1 MNEDIKIRKKY
12 FLLFIL
18 LFNDLIF
25 LVLSFLIAFLARFGF
40 SLDEYI
46 KPFIPYYLFYSLVGI
61 VFIFILMAF
70 NRMYTLDNMHPGM
83 DTNTRILLIA
93 VLGVF
98 AISTLNFYKDRE
110 VYLLS
115 RAWILYVG
123 LFTFLFLVLGRVFVR
138 RIINLIFTRLGIRR
152 NAIVVGVNEEG
163 RRIATTFN
171 NVELDNANIVG
182 FVDSAKR
189 LNTANGM
196 IKEFKDFKVLGP
208 LDTIRQYLGKYDIDT
223 VVISS
228 PDLKYDEI
236 QKFLENIK
244 GFNLEIL
251 MSPSLFEFSV
261 SRMRMFDYGGIP
273 LIQLTKVIQD
283 WKIKVTKFI
292 IDYTLGIL
300 IFMVFVILY
309 PMIALAIK
317 LDSWGPVLYR
327 QERYGENFKKII
339 IYKFRTMVK
348 DADSCKDIVSKIYD
362 KKSGFK
368 IKDDPR
374 ITRVGRF
381 LRKTSLDEFPQII
394 NVLKGELSIVGPRAL
409 AIKEGDQLEDWEK
422 KRMTVK
428 QGITGLWQISGRSD
442 LNYEERIKLDLFYI
456 HNWSLWLEL
465 KIIFFTILR
474 VLFRKGA
481 Y

>member
-1 MNEDIKIRKKY
+1 MDGDTKRRKKY
-12 FLLFIL
+12 FLIFIL

-40 SLDEYI
+40 SLDEFI
-46 KPFIPYYLFYSLVGI
+46 RPFIPYYLFYSLVGI
-61 VFIFILMAF
+61 FFIFILMAF

-98 AISTLNFYKDRE
+98 AISTLNFYIDRE

-138 RIINLIFTRLGIRR
+138 RIINLIFTRLNIRR
-152 NAIVVGVNEEG
+152 NVIIVGVNEEG

-171 NVELDNANIVG
+171 KVELDNANIVG
-182 FVDSAKR
+182 FADSSKR
-189 LNTANGM
+189 LKAEDGP
-196 IKEFKDFKVLGP
+196 IKEFKGFKVLGA
-208 LDTIRQYLGKYDIDT
+208 LDNIREYLEKYDIDT
-223 VVISS
+223 IVISS

-236 QKFLENIK
+236 QEFLENIK
-244 GFNLEIL
+244 EFGLEIL

-273 LIQLTKVIQD
+273 LIQITKVTRD

-300 IFMVFVILY
+300 IFMVFVIIY
-309 PMIALAIK
+309 PLIALAIK
-317 LDSWGPVLYR
+317 LDSEGPVFYR
-327 QERYGENFKKII
+327 QERYGENFKKIM
-339 IYKFRTMVK
+339 IYKFRTMIK
-348 DADSCKDIVSKIYD
+348 NADSRKDIISKIYN

-368 IKDDPR
+368 IKNDPR

-381 LRKTSLDEFPQII
+381 LRKTSLDEFPQIL

-409 AIKEGDQLEDWEK
+409 AIKEGDQLEEWEK

-465 KIIFFTILR
+465 KIILFTILR